1 MDQNPFTITRNLKV
15 RSRAQVVPGISRE
28 RAVGEHFEMSASYLF
43 LHIYFWAELAIDVLK
58 SYRPTTERPERDM
71 TSLKKLR
78 QEMLEKEEEVNGLSQ
93 QLTKQ
98 QEECRVIREQL
109 EKEKKKQQ
117 KFQET
122 TRELV
127 SWSSWSHLWER

>member
-1 MDQNPFTITRNLKV
+1 M
-15 RSRAQVVPGISRE
+15 
-28 RAVGEHFEMSASYLF
+28 
-43 LHIYFWAELAIDVLK
+43 LK

-78 QEMLEKEEEVNGLSQ
+78 QEMLEKEEEVGGLSQ

-122 TRELV
+122 TQELV
-127 SWSSWSHLWER
+127 S